1 MKSFSIGPSGD
12 SPLWRRGL
20 SPRRR
25 ERFADVPCPGCGSTR
40 RRPRFRGKGCR
51 FVSCRDCLL
60 VYQNPQPLF
69 EDLKGRYG
77 QAYFQYEL
85 ANEENFHRL
94 MELGLADVDFT
105 GRTAGLPPGR
115 RFLDVGCAT
124 GRLLESMRG
133 RGWEVR
139 GVDLCPESAAYAW
152 SHRRVEVFAGTLHE
166 ARFDDASFQAVHF
179 SHLIEHVPS
188 PRALLSEVRRI
199 LEPEGWA
206 VLTTP
211 NVDGLQARLFR
222 GLWRSAIAD
231 HLTLFSV
238 RTLRRLLE
246 DCGFRVLAIQTWGG
260 LAKGTAPAWLKGPV
274 DRWAKRRG
282 HGDVVLMLAHR

>member
-1 MKSFSIGPSGD
+1 MKTFSVGPAGD
-12 SPLWRRGL
+12 SPLW
-20 SPRRR
+20 RR
-25 ERFADVPCPGCGSTR
+25 ERFADVPCPACGSTR

-51 FVSCRDCLL
+51 FVTCRDCAL

-69 EDLKGRYG
+69 DDLKGRYG

-85 ANEENFHRL
+85 ANEANFHRL
-94 MELGLADVDFT
+94 MELGLADVDFA
-105 GRTAGLPPGR
+105 GRTAGFPPGR

-124 GRLLESMRG
+124 GRLLEAMRE
-133 RGWEVR
+133 RGWQVR
-139 GVDLCPESAAYAW
+139 GVDLCPESAAYG
-152 SHRRVEVFAGTLHE
+152 RNRGVQVFTGTLE
-166 ARFDDASFQAVHF
+166 QARFAAASFQAVHF

-188 PRALLSEVRRI
+188 PRALLAEVRRL
-199 LEPEGWA
+199 LEPGGLA
-206 VLTTP
+206 VVTTP

-222 GLWRSAIAD
+222 GQWRSAIAD

-246 DCGFRVLAIQTWGG
+246 DCGFEILAVQTWGG
-260 LAKGTAPAWLKGPV
+260 LAQGTAPAWLKGPV

-282 HGDVVLMLAHR
+282 HGDVVLMLGRPRS